1 MLKEE
6 KAIND
11 TVNSTLSMT
20 DWEHVISIL
29 EESYHKS
36 PSPSVTLISNTEK
49 TPYHILVST
58 LISLRT
64 KDEVTLKASRNLFT
78 KAGSCKEILLL
89 PEDEIA
95 GLLYPAGFY
104 KTKAKRL
111 LEIARIIE
119 DEYEGEIPDSM
130 DKLLRLPGVGRK
142 TANLVLILGFKQSS
156 ICVDTH
162 VHRLS
167 NRFGWVKTS
176 TPDQTEF
183 ALKDLVPEKYWIML
197 NDFMVSYGQMVCKP
211 VSPLCS
217 TCKLLSCCPK
227 IGVTRHR

>member
-1 MLKEE
+1 
-6 KAIND
+6 
-11 TVNSTLSMT
+11 MT
-20 DWEHVISIL
+20 NWDYVISIL
-29 EESYHKS
+29 EESYHNHEA
-36 PSPSVTLISNTEK
+36 PSVTLISNTEK

-64 KDEVTLKASRNLFT
+64 KDEVTLKASRNLFAR
-78 KAGSCKEILLL
+78 AGSCKEILQLS
-89 PEDEIA
+89 EEEIA
-95 GLLYPAGFY
+95 ALLYPAGFY

-119 DEYEGEIPDSM
+119 EEYNSIIPDSM
-130 DKLLRLPGVGRK
+130 EDLLKLPGVGRK

-162 VHRLS
+162 VHRIS
-167 NRFGWVKTS
+167 NRFGWVETS
-176 TPDQTEF
+176 VPDQTEF

-211 VSPLCS
+211 VSPHCT
-217 TCKLLSCCPK
+217 TCKLFSICPR
-227 IGVTRHR
+227 IGVKKHR